1 MQHLFLINPAA
12 GKADCSKTVIQAAQS
27 LCQQLGQPCQIQ
39 VSTHPG
45 QLRDLARQAG
55 QSGQETRLYACG
67 GDGTLNEV
75 VSGAADFDCLSVTA
89 IPYGSGN
96 DFIKQFARP
105 ELFFDL
111 NNFTD
116 VVTAP
121 VDLMDVSGNYC
132 LNICSVGFD
141 ARIGTAID
149 RYRRLPLLS
158 GPRAYHASV
167 VVNLLKGVAKPCRV
181 ELEEGA
187 VMEGDLTLVCV
198 CNGSWYGGSYHP
210 IPEANIQDGLLDVLA
225 VKKVSRITVSRVIS
239 AYQKGRY
246 ASYPQ
251 LISHFRTRSLRI
263 ITPKVQPVNLD
274 GELLPARDI
283 TIKVLPGRLKFFAP
297 RDAWAVPGTIPQP
310 I

>member
-12 GKADCSKTVIQAAQS
+12 GKADCSKAVTQAAET
-27 LCQQLGQPCQIQ
+27 LCRRLDQPCAVK
-39 VSTHPG
+39 VSTHAG
-45 QLRDLARQAG
+45 QLRDFARQAG
-55 QSGQETRLYACG
+55 QSGQEMRLYACG

-75 VSGAADFDCLSVTA
+75 VSGAAEFENLSVTSF
-89 IPYGSGN
+89 PCGSGN

-111 NNFTD
+111 DNFADAETQMI
-116 VVTAP
+116 
-121 VDLMDVSGNYC
+121 DLMDVSGNCC
-132 LNICSVGFD
+132 LNICSAGFD

-149 RYRRLPLLS
+149 AYRRFPLLS

-167 VVNLLKGVAKPCRV
+167 VVNLIKGVAKPCRLEV
-181 ELEEGA
+181 EEGA
-187 VMEGDLTLVCV
+187 VVEGNLTLVCV

-210 IPEANIQDGLLDVLA
+210 VPEANLQDGILDVLA

-246 ASYPQ
+246 ADYPQ

-263 ITPKVQPVNLD
+263 TTPDIEPVNLD
-274 GELLPARDI
+274 GELLRTRDI
-283 TIKVLPGRLKFFAP
+283 TVKVLPGKLKFFAP
-297 RDAWAVPGTIPQP
+297 RGAW
-310 I
+310 